1 MNTIDNYF
9 ETSKLLCKSN
19 NIYIKNDFLNNNTSK
34 KSILAKHK
42 NNLKKILEDNN
53 NLKNS
58 KKLNQIYYFNKNP
71 VLNQIQTIYENLL
84 INGDIPSFV
93 QKLFSLEK
101 KINKKNSNNNIKAN
115 PFFKSEYIQL
125 NSLFV
130 SSSNNL
136 IQNIHI
142 KKQLNLLVQG
152 IVINNNSPSLGIL
165 KNINSSINKNYKN
178 RLGTKNFSQMT
189 QFFSEIKNIYIHE
202 DKTNNSFFFL
212 PIQNIN
218 LGETLNSLLTN
229 GNNEKKLI
237 IIEYVNNLES
247 NINNLKY
254 LPIQSV
260 RNKVQK
266 RILNPKY
273 FIPYYFKDNIPYKIE
288 KNKISSYLKKP
299 DQYFKIYNELIQV
312 INIWFNKEPLK
323 KYKLMYD
330 KIAYLILFQHIQLF
344 YDLYYHYIDNITKY
358 IISLKQSNNSAFKN
372 LNYEACFDYLKKL
385 NHGLLNYK
393 KFLLNNAYQLFK
405 PSKMIDIYGISF
417 DEERKV
423 YDIKDSIIFF
433 GKEIEKKY
441 PILLDNN
448 IDLVYNFMSN
458 FINSSSQTDIYSKE
472 KLFIGTQYMNGSY
485 LDDSLS
491 TLDYNINEASSFNK
505 FNKKIIEIIIETF
518 SDCIPIELLSFLNNK
533 KQYFIQNN
541 LEKKQKIQIGNYI
554 LSYFKENIKKSTH
567 FILLQ
572 SKSNINSS
580 SKKKYFIISK
590 MYYLIS
596 YFLFRIVETS
606 MLNIELKNN
615 LIEKMTK
622 IKELYLTKI
631 STH

>member
-101 KINKKNSNNNIKAN
+101 KINKKNSNNNIKTN

-247 NINNLKY
+247 
-254 LPIQSV
+254 
-260 RNKVQK
+260 
-266 RILNPKY
+266 
-273 FIPYYFKDNIPYKIE
+273 
-288 KNKISSYLKKP
+288 
-299 DQYFKIYNELIQV
+299 
-312 INIWFNKEPLK
+312 
-323 KYKLMYD
+323 KL
-330 KIAYLILFQHIQLF
+330 L
-344 YDLYYHYIDNITKY
+344 
-358 IISLKQSNNSAFKN
+358 
-372 LNYEACFDYLKKL
+372 
-385 NHGLLNYK
+385 
-393 KFLLNNAYQLFK
+393 
-405 PSKMIDIYGISF
+405 
-417 DEERKV
+417 
-423 YDIKDSIIFF
+423 
-433 GKEIEKKY
+433 
-441 PILLDNN
+441 
-448 IDLVYNFMSN
+448 
-458 FINSSSQTDIYSKE
+458 
-472 KLFIGTQYMNGSY
+472 
-485 LDDSLS
+485 
-491 TLDYNINEASSFNK
+491 
-505 FNKKIIEIIIETF
+505 KII
-518 SDCIPIELLSFLNNK
+518 
-533 KQYFIQNN
+533 
-541 LEKKQKIQIGNYI
+541 
-554 LSYFKENIKKSTH
+554 
-567 FILLQ
+567 
-572 SKSNINSS
+572 
-580 SKKKYFIISK
+580 
-590 MYYLIS
+590 
-596 YFLFRIVETS
+596 
-606 MLNIELKNN
+606 
-615 LIEKMTK
+615 
-622 IKELYLTKI
+622 
-631 STH
+631 